1 MKKKELSILVSPA
14 FITGLSLLLLNDF
27 LFKSL
32 FHNWLTGKLSDF
44 AGLFIFPLF
53 FSALFPARK
62 RVVYWL
68 TAILFIFWK
77 SPASQPLIDLC
88 NTLFPL
94 PVGRVVDPADL
105 LALLLLP
112 FSYVYSFNRSRLVTQ
127 KFAPYFVACV
137 SLFAFTAT
145 QYVERVDYGDRQYV
159 FAIGKPELVERLM
172 RIDEH
177 DDSFNFRGGHPNKPT
192 ENPTNEF
199 YVDIKPEFCSKR
211 TMATIEINDQGEVSV
226 IVLKE
231 ISHGYG
237 CEERPDDKEKFLAAF
252 ERDFIAKINLAPD
265 VPK

>member
-1 MKKKELSILVSPA
+1 MKKKELSVLVSPA
-14 FITGLSLLLLNDF
+14 FIAGLSLLLINDF
-27 LFKSL
+27 LFKPL

-53 FSALFPARK
+53 FSALFPERK
-62 RVVYWL
+62 RTVYAL

-88 NTLFPL
+88 NNLFSF
-94 PVGRVVDPADL
+94 PVGRTVDPTDL
-105 LALLLLP
+105 LALLILP
-112 FSYVYSFNRSRLVTQ
+112 ISYVYGLKHSRLVTQ
-127 KFAPYFVACV
+127 KFAPYFVACI

-145 QYVERVDYGDRQYV
+145 QYVERIDYDNKQYR
-159 FAIGKPELVERLM
+159 FATRKAELVERLM
-172 RIDEH
+172 RIDEN
-177 DDSFNFRGGHPNKPT
+177 DDSFNFRGGHPNKPS

-211 TMATIEINDQGEVSV
+211 TMATIEINEEGEASI

-237 CEERPDDKEKFLAAF
+237 CEERPDNKEKFLAAF
-252 ERDFIAKINLAPD
+252 ERDFIAKI
-265 VPK
+265 

>member
-1 MKKKELSILVSPA
+1 MKKRELSILVSPA

-27 LFKSL
+27 LFKAL

-53 FSALFPARK
+53 FSALFPERK
-62 RVVYWL
+62 RVVYLL
-68 TAILFIFWK
+68 TATLFIFWK
-77 SPASQPLIDLC
+77 STASQPLIDLL
-88 NTLFPL
+88 NNLFSLPL
-94 PVGRVVDPADL
+94 GRVVDPADL
-105 LALLLLP
+105 LALLVLP
-112 FSYVYSFNRSRLVTQ
+112 VSYLYSFNHSRLVTQ
-127 KFAPYFVACV
+127 KFAPFVVACV

-145 QYVERVDYGDRQYV
+145 QYVERVDYGNKKYT
-159 FAIGKPELVERLM
+159 FAMRKADLVERLM

-211 TMATIEINDQGEVSV
+211 TMATIEINDEGETSV
-226 IVLKE
+226 IVLRE

-237 CEERPDDKEKFLAAF
+237 CEERPENKEKFLAAF
-252 ERDFIAKINLAPD
+252 ERDFIAKINPAPD
-265 VPK
+265 APQ